1 MKIGLIS
8 DTHNHLDPR
17 VPEIFAD
24 VDHILHAGDV
34 GLNSILVDLEQI
46 APLTA
51 VLGNN
56 DSGLPIGETAIV
68 TLGGRKFLIHHIV
81 TPGYGPS
88 AIHERIR
95 AEAPDVVVFG
105 HTHKAHAQQ
114 IGATLFF
121 NPGYAGQQ
129 RFRLERS
136 VAIME
141 VNGKGLRHQ
150 FVALD

>member
-17 VPEIFAD
+17 VPEIFAG

-34 GLNSILVDLEQI
+34 GLSLILAELELI
-46 APLTA
+46 APVTA

-56 DSGLPIGETAIV
+56 DSNLPIPETAVV
-68 TLGGRKFLIHHIV
+68 TLGGKKFLVHHIV
-81 TPGYGPS
+81 TPGYGPPPIQ
-88 AIHERIR
+88 ARIQ

-105 HTHKAHAQQ
+105 HTHKAFAQQ
-114 IGATLFF
+114 FGPTLFF

-129 RFRLERS
+129 RFKLERV
-136 VAIME
+136 VALME
-141 VNGKGLRHQ
+141 IRDGAISHR
-150 FVALD
+150 FVAL